1 MTARRQELRLLGAAI
16 LIGLLA
22 FVIARANMDV
32 TDAATSR
39 QFLLVCLG
47 AGLTHVG
54 IRRFAPAADP
64 VLLPTVVL
72 LNLLGLVMLHRL
84 DVADV
89 MRAARQG
96 STLPAPTFDTQS
108 AWTLLGM
115 SLALAVLVLL
125 RDHRILQRYTY
136 TSMVAGLAL
145 LLMPLLPVIGTTV
158 NGARLWVRIGTHSF
172 QPGEFAKFALAIF
185 FAGFIVLKRDSLAG
199 IRVRV
204 WRLGWPRPRDLGPIL
219 VSWLLSLAILVFER
233 DLGMSAL
240 FFGMFIVLLYMATGQ
255 RTWLALGGVLLV
267 VGSAL
272 AWFAFGHVRV
282 RFAIWIDPF
291 AYADTQGYQ
300 IVQSLYG
307 LASGGMFGTGL
318 GAGFPYIVPFA
329 KSDFILSALGEE
341 LGFVGIAAVFMCYA
355 IIVERGLRIGMRT
368 RDTFGQL
375 LASGLVVVLGL
386 QTFLV
391 AGGVTRLIPLTG
403 LTTPFLSA
411 GGSSLIVNWI
421 IIGVL
426 LRMSDSANRRSVVA

>member
-1 MTARRQELRLLGAAI
+1 MTARRQELRLLAGA
-16 LIGLLA
+16 LFIGLLA
-22 FVIARANMDV
+22 FLIARANMDV
-32 TDAATSR
+32 TDAPTVR

-47 AGLTHVG
+47 AILTHAGV
-54 IRRFAPAADP
+54 RRFAPRADP
-64 VLLPTVVL
+64 VLLPTVVV

-89 MRAARQG
+89 ARAARQG
-96 STLPAPTFDTQS
+96 ASIPTPTFDTQS

-115 SLALAVLVLL
+115 SIALAVLVLL
-125 RDHRILQRYTY
+125 KDHRILQRYTY
-136 TSMVAGLAL
+136 TSMVVGLAL

-185 FAGFIVLKRDSLAG
+185 FAGFLVLKRDSLAS

-233 DLGMSAL
+233 DLGMSVL
-240 FFGMFIVLLYMATGQ
+240 FFGMFIVVLYMATSQ
-255 RTWLALGGVLLV
+255 RTWLVLGGVLLV
-267 VGSAL
+267 LGSGL
-272 AWFAFGHVRV
+272 AWLAFGHVRV

-355 IIVERGLRIGMRT
+355 IIIERGLRIGLRT

-375 LASGLVVVLGL
+375 FASGLVVVLGL

-411 GGSSLIVNWI
+411 GGSSLVVNWL

-426 LRMSDSANRRSVVA
+426 LRMSDSANRRAGDA